1 MSEKFATQIEI
12 LEKNKQ
18 KYLKTIEEKTKN
30 NEDTSTDQRV
40 LKDITNRI
48 EQLKNARELTE
59 KEAEI
64 EKLQGETLVL
74 LNEIVNEIHKH
85 NLYDEYREELRQE
98 NGNRTQA
105 RDTVLKYAKMVNME
119 EQSLKLI
126 ELYKEMK
133 EKKQSIKLT

>member
-1 MSEKFATQIEI
+1 MNERFSKQIEV
-12 LEKNKQ
+12 LENNKQ
-18 KYLKTIEEKTKN
+18 RYEKIIEEKMKN
-30 NEDTSTDQRV
+30 NEDASIDRGA
-40 LKDITNRI
+40 LNDITNRI

-64 EKLQGETLVL
+64 EKLQGKTLVL
-74 LNEIVNEIHKH
+74 LNQILNEIHKH
-85 NLYDEYREELRQE
+85 NLYDEYREELQQE

-119 EQSLKLI
+119 EQSLKLM

-133 EKKQSIKLT
+133 EKKQSN